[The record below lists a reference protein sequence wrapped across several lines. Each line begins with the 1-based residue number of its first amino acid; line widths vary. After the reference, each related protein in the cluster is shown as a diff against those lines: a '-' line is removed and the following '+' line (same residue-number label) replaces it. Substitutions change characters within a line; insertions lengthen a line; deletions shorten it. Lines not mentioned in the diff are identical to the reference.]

1 MNQQPGLVVRSVI
14 AGCGSALPHR
24 VMTNADLSKIV
35 DTSDEW
41 IVERTG
47 ISARHIAS
55 EGETTRTL
63 AAEAARRALDHAG
76 LDASAVDLII
86 LATATPD
93 QTFPATATLVQA
105 DLGITRGAAFDVQ
118 AVCSGFVYGLT
129 VADAMIK
136 AGQAACALVI
146 GSETFSRIL
155 DWTDRGTC
163 VLFGDGA
170 GAMVLRAETHL
181 DTNASPGLL
190 VSRIRSDG
198 RYHDKL
204 YVDGGPSTTKTVG
217 HLRMEGREVF
227 KHAVVNI
234 ASVMEEAMALANV
247 QPGEVDWF
255 VPHQANRRILEGT
268 ARKLGIREDRIV
280 MTLDRHG
287 NTSAASIPLAFDA
300 AVKDGRIAKG
310 DLVLFEAMGGGFT
323 WGAVLARY

>member
-1 MNQQPGLVVRSVI
+1 MNEQSRRAVRSVI
-14 AGCGSALPHR
+14 AGCGSALPER
-24 VMTNADLSKIV
+24 VMTNADISKIV
-35 DTSDEW
+35 DTSDDW

-47 ISARHIAS
+47 IKARHIAG

-63 AAEAARRALDHAG
+63 GTEAARRALAHAG
-76 LDASAVDLII
+76 IAAAEVDLIV

-105 DLGITRGAAFDVQ
+105 DLGITHGAAFDVQ
-118 AVCSGFVYGLT
+118 AVCSGFVYALT

-136 AGQAACALVI
+136 VGQSRCALVI

-170 GAMVLRAETHL
+170 GAVVLRAETHP
-181 DTNASPGLL
+181 DTPASPGLL
-190 VSRIRSDG
+190 VSRIHSDG
-198 RYHDKL
+198 RYSDKL

-234 ASVMEEAMALANV
+234 ASVMEEAMKAAGV
-247 QPGEVDWF
+247 APSEVDWF

-268 ARKLGIREDRIV
+268 ARKLGIPEDRIV